1 MDFIANRIQPKIAG
15 AELCSY
21 SVSLLTNKVDRNE
34 GMWREKRRER
44 ALIGNIFYSHA
55 FSLNT

>member
-21 SVSLLTNKVDRNE
+21 SVSLLTNKVDSNE
-34 GMWREKRRER
+34 GMWREKRRE
-44 ALIGNIFYSHA
+44 ALIGNISYSHA
-55 FSLNT
+55 FSLNI

>member
-1 MDFIANRIQPKIAG
+1 MDFIANGIQPKIAG

-21 SVSLLTNKVDRNE
+21 SVSPLLTNKVDSNE
-34 GMWREKRRER
+34 GMWREKRRE
-44 ALIGNIFYSHA
+44 ALIGNISYSHA